1 LEARIVQDDR
11 WNIGDESDGPSRALG
26 DRNGAA
32 RGTPPE
38 RGPDDSKFTSV
49 MARYCDG
56 DARAFEELYAGLAPR
71 ILGYLRAMA
80 GEQATAEDLLQQT
93 FMKLHQCRATYVRG
107 ANPVPWLYTIAHRTC
122 IDEMR
127 RRSRSRVRLS
137 KDGELPHEPSADITG
152 AAEAE
157 QPNEDDGAV
166 ARGLAALASLPD
178 PLRQAVVLIKIHG
191 HSSAE
196 AASIVGTTVGAIK
209 VRAHRGYVA
218 LRRKLQ
224 SNAATSGTAILV
236 AEEVVVE
243 ANP

>member
-1 LEARIVQDDR
+1 VRDDGWNSRDEVDGLTKVESDHGSPHAGVQEKPAEDDR
-11 WNIGDESDGPSRALG
+11 F
-26 DRNGAA
+26 AA
-32 RGTPPE
+32 
-38 RGPDDSKFTSV
+38 V

-56 DARAFEELYAGLAPR
+56 DASAFEELYAGLAPR
-71 ILGYLRAMA
+71 ILGYLRAMV
-80 GEQATAEDLLQQT
+80 GEQAAAEDLLQQT
-93 FMKLHQCRATYVRG
+93 FMKLHQARATYVGG

-127 RRSRSRVRLS
+127 RRTRSRVRLS
-137 KDGELPHEPSADITG
+137 QDGELPHEPTVDITG
-152 AAEAE
+152 TPEVE
-157 QPNEDDGAV
+157 GSGEDDAAM

-218 LRRKLQ
+218 LRRKLLGG
-224 SNAATSGTAILV
+224 AGEAGAPLLADEATL
-236 AEEVVVE
+236 E